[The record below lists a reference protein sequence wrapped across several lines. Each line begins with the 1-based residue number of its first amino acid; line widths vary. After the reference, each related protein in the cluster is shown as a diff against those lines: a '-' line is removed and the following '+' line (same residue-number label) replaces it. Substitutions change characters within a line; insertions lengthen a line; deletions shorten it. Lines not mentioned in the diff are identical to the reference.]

1 MVETASMTSV
11 HKLLKM
17 IVGQTCVTIYDGSVT
32 NIAYAGPLTPLPFAE
47 SAVEGLANLDG
58 RPIVQVDLSR
68 ALGGPAGTGAKLAVV
83 TVPAGEIALRVQ
95 DAVFDADTAAETS
108 DAAEAL
114 DIPALLPWT
123 ADLRLRAANRATDAA
138 PPAEAPA
145 PPVHFLLATAGG
157 ETFSLLVT
165 GDERVEEVQAIHA
178 ADGASRLVVAAGNRL
193 LAGRRLGAAMEGGA
207 GTAPWAIVAKR
218 CGGGEFALVV
228 DRVLALKELCPSRLF
243 TLEDGNGEG
252 GKGQSALWYVEDG
265 VIRPLPSTA
274 AAFAGTTGTTSA
286 PPSPLHSGAPATPP
300 SVGEEAALPLPDLL
314 GVRTDC
320 AGIAVV
326 LPFGMVR
333 AALDGLPDLGSR
345 RPRCSDGAASA
356 VLDGAML
363 LGRSGSPSRGH
374 HLVVCIHGFDIVL
387 TVDAVC
393 LEPERADRAWQPFP
407 QAHPGSAALFDA
419 VRWDGTADKWIYR
432 VGIVPPFASLPPR
445 LRRSIARAKVGWIH
459 LVV

>member
-1 MVETASMTSV
+1 
-11 HKLLKM
+11 
-17 IVGQTCVTIYDGSVT
+17 
-32 NIAYAGPLTPLPFAE
+32 
-47 SAVEGLANLDG
+47 
-58 RPIVQVDLSR
+58 
-68 ALGGPAGTGAKLAVV
+68 
-83 TVPAGEIALRVQ
+83 
-95 DAVFDADTAAETS
+95 
-108 DAAEAL
+108 
-114 DIPALLPWT
+114 
-123 ADLRLRAANRATDAA
+123 
-138 PPAEAPA
+138 
-145 PPVHFLLATAGG
+145 
-157 ETFSLLVT
+157 LVT

-265 VIRPLPSTA
+265 VIRPLLSTA

-393 LEPERADRAWQPFP
+393 LEPERADQAWQPFP